1 MVSFH
6 LSEDVRH
13 ASAGKIV
20 AHARPSEGEPGTV
33 FFFKEDLQ
41 VAHFSIILIFLG
53 NTRFSELNFSQV
65 AEVFFSSSGG
75 FLLK

>member
-6 LSEDVRH
+6 LGEDVRH

-20 AHARPSEGEPGTV
+20 AHARPPEGEPGTV

-41 VAHFSIILIFLG
+41 GTDSTTTLIFLG
-53 NTRFSELNFSQV
+53 DTRFSELNFSQV

>member
-6 LSEDVRH
+6 LGEDVRH
-13 ASAGKIV
+13 PSAGKIV

-41 VAHFSIILIFLG
+41 VAYFTITLIFLG

>member
-1 MVSFH
+1 
-6 LSEDVRH
+6 
-13 ASAGKIV
+13 
-20 AHARPSEGEPGTV
+20 
-33 FFFKEDLQ
+33 
-41 VAHFSIILIFLG
+41 LIFLG